1 MSRVTPLKGRS
12 QPCCVVCHRLQCEQP
27 RLGILPYH
35 GNGRENSQAWYRDED
50 AKVERTESKITAQGQ
65 VSVPVR
71 IRRRLGL
78 TPGSKIE
85 WCEVGDDV
93 IVRRASKYSSQDIHE
108 AVFDTPPQRRSVADM
123 DEGIRSRARR
133 THARG

>member
-1 MSRVTPLKGRS
+1 MDTVSEGAQR
-12 QPCCVVCHRLQCEQP
+12 
-27 RLGILPYH
+27 
-35 GNGRENSQAWYRDED
+35 
-50 AKVERTESKITAQGQ
+50 VERIESKITAQGQ
-65 VSVPVR
+65 VSVPAH

-85 WCEVGDDV
+85 WCEVGDEV

-108 AVFDTPPQRRSVADM
+108 AVFETPPQRRNVADM

-133 THARG
+133 IRARN